1 MMWIRHDHHAK
12 NTKWIFGFLL
22 VFLFMALVFLQFAA
36 AAVIAFIAAIV
47 GLQWLYFSKVGNG
60 LEFKNEKLRKRVLN
74 GSETSWELAFANKG
88 LPIWGGN
95 LKIWFSDA
103 VQSKSDLMVNYGELV
118 EMDLPLTV
126 GRNET
131 IVLKVPLIAKQRG
144 LARLKKMELSVP
156 HPFGEG
162 NVVLEYKPMILQEQ
176 LVYPKLRKN
185 PFRYAPSHQRP
196 GQFNLKHSLFE
207 DTFQPIGTRDYVPTD
222 QFNQIHWK
230 ASARMQTYQTRIV
243 ERVANESILF
253 VMNVASHYATI
264 TNLEERIEE
273 VASYIE
279 HCYREGIP
287 YSVAI
292 NIRSAGKT
300 PYIYLASGEGQ
311 MQRQKALDFLSLISK
326 NHSTMPFRSMLAHLD
341 VHTEL
346 PFTTYLLMEDP
357 ADVMEFASRWS
368 RRTELKMLNGT
379 KGSESA

>member
-47 GLQWLYFSKVGNG
+47 GFQWLYFSKVGNG

-103 VQSKSDLMVNYGELV
+103 VQSKSDLMVNYGGLV

-287 YSVAI
+287 YSLAI

-341 VHTEL
+341 VHMEL

-357 ADVMEFASRWS
+357 AEVMEFASRWS

>member
-1 MMWIRHDHHAK
+1 MAWIRDPHYAK
-12 NTKWIFGFLL
+12 NTKWVLGFLL
-22 VFLFMALVFLQFAA
+22 VFLFMALAFLQFAA
-36 AAVIAFIAAIV
+36 AAIIVFIAAIV
-47 GLQWLYFSKVGNG
+47 CLQWLYFSKVGNG
-60 LEFKNEKLRKRVLN
+60 LEFNNEKLRKRVLH

-88 LPIWGGN
+88 FPIWGGN
-95 LKIWFSDA
+95 LKVWFHDA
-103 VQSKSDLMVNYGELV
+103 VQPKGEAMMNYGELV

-126 GRNET
+126 GHNET
-131 IVLKVPLIAKQRG
+131 IVLKIPLTAEQRG
-144 LARLKKMELSVP
+144 LSRLTKMELSVP

-162 NVVLEYKPMILQEQ
+162 NAVLEYAPMILQEQ

-185 PFRYAPSHQRP
+185 PFRHAPSHHRP
-196 GQFNLKHSLFE
+196 GQFNSKHSLFE

-230 ASARMQTYQTRIV
+230 ASARLQSYQTRIV

-253 VMNVASHYATI
+253 ILNVASHYATI

-287 YSVAI
+287 YSLAI

-300 PYIYLASGEGQ
+300 PYVYLASGEGQ
-311 MQRQKALDFLSLISK
+311 VQRQKALDLLSLISK
-326 NHSTMPFRSMLAHLD
+326 NHSTMPLRSMLAHLD

-346 PFTTYLLMEDP
+346 PFTTYLLMED
-357 ADVMEFASRWS
+357 ASDLTEFILKWS
-368 RRTELKMLNGT
+368 RKTDLKMLSGM